1 MRLFFIYQMEIKSNK
16 NLNENFEAG
25 QNLTGFFRLLLE
37 IDKRNNPNLY
47 ENNRDTN
54 NTNKSE

>member
-1 MRLFFIYQMEIKSNK
+1 MEIKSNK